1 MARAPV
7 YRYLD
12 AKNALFGLAL
22 GEALVL
28 LTVAW
33 PALLTLPPL
42 AAAAVLAGA
51 YVGIRLL
58 GRGRPEGFI
67 QYWVAWQSRNILTSG
82 YLSPAARIRIPRFP
96 FGVYGHR
103 DVGPRGRA

>member
-22 GEALVL
+22 GEALAL

-33 PALLTLPPL
+33 PALLALPPL
-42 AAAAVLAGA
+42 AAALVLAGA
-51 YVGIRLL
+51 YTAIRIVA
-58 GRGRPEGFI
+58 RGRAEGFA
-67 QYWVAWQSRNILTSG
+67 QHWVAWQLRHATSAG
-82 YLSPAARIRIPRFP
+82 YLSPVARARAPRFP
-96 FGVYGHR
+96 FAAHAYR
-103 DVGPRGRA
+103 DAQRRTP

>member
-22 GEALVL
+22 GEALAL

-33 PALLTLPPL
+33 PALLALPPF
-42 AAAAVLAGA
+42 AAALVLVSA
-51 YVGIRLL
+51 YVAIRILA
-58 GRGRPEGFI
+58 RGRADGFA
-67 QYWVAWQSRNILTSG
+67 QHWVAWQLRHATNAG
-82 YLSPAARIRIPRFP
+82 YLSPVARAQAPRFP
-96 FGVYGHR
+96 FAVYAYR
-103 DVGPRGRA
+103 DAPRRTP